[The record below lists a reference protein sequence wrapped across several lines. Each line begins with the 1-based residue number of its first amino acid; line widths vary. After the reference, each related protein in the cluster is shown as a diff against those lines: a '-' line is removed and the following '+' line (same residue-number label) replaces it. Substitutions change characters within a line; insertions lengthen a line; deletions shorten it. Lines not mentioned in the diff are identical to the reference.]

1 MIVNSGLWVPSCL
14 LCDTMEEFKP
24 EDQLRHILSS
34 IDWSYSRYE
43 PENWTSQ
50 DDLGCYFPTDTF
62 TLATLLPGRTGAGGV
77 GLVATSPRPT
87 LTSSSPSPSCSGLP
101 RWGGHSCQ
109 SGRTCSSKYS
119 SVVCCQVVLKCYQ
132 NYPKL
137 YKRLGPTSK
146 NGGLENFSLKVQS
159 MKFLLEDLLT
169 SHLRLS
175 LPRKEF

>member
-1 MIVNSGLWVPSCL
+1 MIWVVTSLWIHSPLPLCCQEGLEQAGSAWS
-14 LCDTMEEFKP
+14 
-24 EDQLRHILSS
+24 QHLR
-34 IDWSYSRYE
+34 D
-43 PENWTSQ
+43 
-50 DDLGCYFPTDTF
+50 
-62 TLATLLPGRTGAGGV
+62 LLPH
-77 GLVATSPRPT
+77 LPRP
-87 LTSSSPSPSCSGLP
+87 
-101 RWGGHSCQ
+101 HQAAQSCQ
-109 SGRTCSSKYS
+109 GEVDTTASPGRTCSSKYS
-119 SVVCCQVVLKCYQ
+119 TVVCCQVVLKCYQ